1 MAVEIRKAEESDI
14 PSLLELLDLIR
25 DLHHKSRPDVFR
37 STGTKYT
44 AAELAEKLKREDERV
59 FVACE
64 DGSVLGYIFTVMTE
78 YLDRSVL
85 ADRKVLYIDDLC
97 VFPASRGRGVGRMLM
112 DRAKEYAKE
121 RGCDSME
128 LVCWN
133 FDGSAEGFYR
143 GCGFTTMSKRMEH
156 RLNDDED

>member
-1 MAVEIRKAEESDI
+1 MAVEIRRAEERDI
-14 PSLLELLDLIR
+14 PFLLELLDVIR
-25 DLHHKSRPDVFR
+25 DLHHKGRPDVFK
-37 STGTKYT
+37 SSGTKYT
-44 AAELAEKLKREDERV
+44 FAELKEKLKRESERV

-64 DGSVLGYIFTVMTE
+64 GGSVLGYVFTVMTE
-78 YLDRSVL
+78 YLDRGVL

-112 DRAKEYAKE
+112 ERAKEYAKE
-121 RGCDSME
+121 RGCASME

-143 GCGFTTMSKRMEH
+143 GCGFTTMSKRMEY
-156 RLNDDED
+156 RLNDEED